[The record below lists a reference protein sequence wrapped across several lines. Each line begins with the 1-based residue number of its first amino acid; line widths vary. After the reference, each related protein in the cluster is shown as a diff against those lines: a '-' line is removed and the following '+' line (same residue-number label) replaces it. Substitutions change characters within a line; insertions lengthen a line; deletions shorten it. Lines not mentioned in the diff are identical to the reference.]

1 MKKDSCEYVRI
12 RDVNQ
17 IIKQY
22 YDEKQCELSMYEAV
36 TLLKESGRTT
46 GYLPPP
52 QFLDWNLDDIDE
64 LCRLIDEIPINITYL
79 LPPET
84 KKNTYH
90 VPMQFSAMVFRENNY
105 RSVRYYTSNVFAIT
119 YVLRGSMKLTIDDE
133 QYELKEKHLFL
144 TLPNRKYCSYHTDDD
159 VILMV
164 SIDTSLFQKVFFD
177 LLKHNSVL
185 STFLH
190 KSFDNWEQNYL
201 LCTISNDIDMRFIF
215 RHLFHEF
222 ISGDK
227 YSEDVFCNY
236 IQILCTYLIRGIESC
251 SACVMPQKKKPFYD
265 IFPEVYKFIQN
276 NCDSLTLEQL
286 AQEFHYERSY
296 LGKCLSEVTG
306 KTFSEIVAS
315 IKLDKAKKYLA
326 ETNFKIEEVAIL
338 SGYSSSDYFSHS
350 FKREVGKSPLKYRKE
365 KQDYNFN
372 NMAK

>member
-1 MKKDSCEYVRI
+1 MENDGCEYVKI
-12 RDVNQ
+12 GDIDQ

-22 YDEKQCELSMYEAV
+22 VDEKQREISLYEAV
-36 TLLKESGRTT
+36 FLLKESGRCTE
-46 GYLPPP
+46 YFPLP
-52 QFLDWNLDDIDE
+52 QFLDWNLEDIDE
-64 LCRLIDEIPINITYL
+64 LCRLIDEIPVNITYL

-90 VPMQFSAMVFRENNY
+90 VPMQFTAMVFRESCY
-105 RSVRYYTSNVFAIT
+105 RSEKYYTGNVYAIT
-119 YVLRGSMKLTIDDE
+119 YVLRGSMKLKIDDE
-133 QYELKEKHLFL
+133 EYEIKEKHLFL

-164 SIDTSLFQKVFFD
+164 TIDPSLFQKVFFD

-185 STFLH
+185 SNFLH
-190 KSFDNWEQNYL
+190 KSFDNCEENYL
-201 LCTISNDIDMRFIF
+201 ICTVSDDRDMRFIF
-215 RHLFHEF
+215 QHLFHEF

-227 YSEDVFCNY
+227 YSEDIFCNY
-236 IQILCTYLIRGIESC
+236 IQILCTYLIRGIESY
-251 SACVMPQKKKPFYD
+251 SSPVMPLKKKPFYD
-265 IFPEVYKFIQN
+265 IFPMVYKYIQN

-306 KTFSEIVAS
+306 KTFSEIIAS

-326 ETNFKIEEVAIL
+326 DTNIKIEEVAAL

-365 KQDYNFN
+365 KQKYNFN